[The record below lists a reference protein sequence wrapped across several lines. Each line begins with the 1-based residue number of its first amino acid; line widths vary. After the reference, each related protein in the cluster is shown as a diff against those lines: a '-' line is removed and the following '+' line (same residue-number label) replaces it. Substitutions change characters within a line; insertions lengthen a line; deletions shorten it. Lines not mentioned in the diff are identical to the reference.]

1 METLNW
7 LHSTTEGLEGF
18 DTLMANY
25 NELGRKFLL
34 ECKWNSC
41 QTLLKKRLL
50 MKLNTIQQVKLK
62 KVEQEAK
69 VTVHDQTNLFE
80 IKLIAFERER
90 QQMIKIC

>member
-1 METLNW
+1 
-7 LHSTTEGLEGF
+7 
-18 DTLMANY
+18 
-25 NELGRKFLL
+25 
-34 ECKWNSC
+34 
-41 QTLLKKRLL
+41 

-69 VTVHDQTNLFE
+69 VTVHDKTNLFE